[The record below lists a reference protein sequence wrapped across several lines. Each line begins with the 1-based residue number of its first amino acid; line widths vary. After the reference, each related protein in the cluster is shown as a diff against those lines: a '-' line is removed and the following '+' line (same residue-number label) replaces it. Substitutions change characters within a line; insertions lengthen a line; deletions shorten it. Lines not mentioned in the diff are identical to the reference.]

1 MLTFVSMTVGEKCR
15 GVAGRRLGIPQPLFA
30 AYVNGT
36 LPLNASRCFKAKCVL
51 FFILKF
57 GLKGTPLTINRSQMR
72 PQNGGYMNNNIEKCK
87 EDFPFRVISETPTGD
102 GFVDCVWEMPVW
114 VVEKLDK

>member
-1 MLTFVSMTVGEKCR
+1 MLAFLHCR
-15 GVAGRRLGIPQPLFA
+15 VEQRGTIEYRYITAERISSKERRDAF
-30 AYVNGT
+30 
-36 LPLNASRCFKAKCVL
+36 

-57 GLKGTPLTINRSQMR
+57 GLKGTPLTTNRS
-72 PQNGGYMNNNIEKCK
+72 PCDHNNGGYMNNNIEKCK

>member
-1 MLTFVSMTVGEKCR
+1 MPERISSKERR
-15 GVAGRRLGIPQPLFA
+15 GAF
-30 AYVNGT
+30 
-36 LPLNASRCFKAKCVL
+36 

-57 GLKGTPLTINRSQMR
+57 GLKGTPLTINRPQLR
-72 PQNGGYMNNNIEKCK
+72 PQNGGCMDNNIEKCK